1 MSKVEQRMEQL
12 PNDRALKASGA
23 ANGGDGSEGMD
34 ARGRAMHGAIAD
46 EGMDARGRAMHGAI
60 AEDAAHA
67 ARVRRNAWL
76 LAGCAVFVYLGYIAW
91 MFLRAAGG

>member
-1 MSKVEQRMEQL
+1 MSEVEQRMEQL
-12 PNDRALKASGA
+12 PNDRAPKAAGA
-23 ANGGDGSEGMD
+23 AQRGD
-34 ARGRAMHGAIAD
+34 AT
-46 EGMDARGRAMHGAI
+46 
-60 AEDAAHA
+60 DAARA

>member
-1 MSKVEQRMEQL
+1 MSEVEQRMERL

-23 ANGGDGSEGMD
+23 ANGGDGP
-34 ARGRAMHGAIAD
+34 
-46 EGMDARGRAMHGAI
+46 
-60 AEDAAHA
+60 DAARA